1 MFVLGLS
8 AGSVLLLSAY
18 EALLTLKDGT
28 YRSAICFV
36 RSLPP
41 YDSHIRLFPQILLLV
56 VWSDLVAAMIDVDV

>member
-28 YRSAICFV
+28 FGELFM

-41 YDSHIRLFPQILLLV
+41 YV
-56 VWSDLVAAMIDVDV
+56 